1 MNWLRTCLALTL
13 AAAISGCADTQ
24 SIRGKPVPT
33 AFFVFFDQDSADPT
47 SDSAVILTEAASY
60 LKQYDNTAVRVVG
73 HTSSDETRPNLDQER
88 ASRVAEELV
97 KRGAKPA
104 RMQLLGVGSTEMVS
118 GSGSSSSSGTDRSAD
133 YRVEILFSAM

>member
-13 AAAISGCADTQ
+13 VAVISGCADTQ

-33 AFFVFFDQDSADPT
+33 AFFVFFDKGSADPT
-47 SDSAVILTEAASY
+47 SDSTVILNEAASY

-104 RMQLLGVGSTEMVS
+104 RMQLLGVGSSETVS
-118 GSGSSSSSGTDRSAD
+118 GSDGSAD
-133 YRVEILFSAM
+133 TSADHRVEILFSAM